1 MREIILVILL
11 GVSSF
16 CKSQSVI
23 TGVVKDLET
32 NKPIPFAAIGLI
44 NKAIGT
50 LCDENGNY
58 TFKVD
63 LAAEKDSLLISSIGY
78 KSGIF
83 SIKDLQANKGIV
95 LLKAESFRL
104 ETVNIDSKKIHYK
117 TLGITNYSKNNCS
130 GFVRNEENWK
140 GSETA
145 ILIENKQKIL
155 VEDFKF
161 YIIQNKYTDSLVFRL
176 MFYKTNG
183 YKVGETFLRKPI
195 IFKVKQTKGEFILPL
210 KEYTITTDG
219 DFFVSLECLMDEM
232 EITKF
237 CYAGSYKVPSYVKG
251 SHFTRWTRVRGGG
264 SDFNVKVSYVKD

>member
-1 MREIILVILL
+1 MREIILGMLL
-11 GVSSF
+11 MLGGF
-16 CKSQSVI
+16 WKSQITI
-23 TGVVKDLET
+23 TGVIKDTET
-32 NKPIPFAAIGLI
+32 KKSISFAALGLV
-44 NKAIGT
+44 NKAVGT
-50 LCDENGNY
+50 LCDENGTY
-58 TFKVD
+58 TFKIESVS
-63 LAAEKDSLLISSIGY
+63 EKDSILISSIGY
-78 KSGIF
+78 KSTVL
-83 SIKDLQANKGIV
+83 SIKDLVANKGLV

-104 ETVNIDSKKIHYK
+104 ETVNVDSKKIHYK

-155 VEDFKF
+155 IEDFKF

-176 MFYKTNG
+176 MFYKANG
-183 YKVGETFLRKPI
+183 NRVGETFLRKPI

-210 KEYTITTDG
+210 KEFTITTDS
-219 DFFVSLECLMDEM
+219 DFFVSMECLMDEM